1 MLSTTRKLFHVE
13 IMSSS
18 SPSSSSSAE
27 TNESPTLRAQSRK
40 RKASA
45 AVLEESPTRRR
56 FMSTVGLS
64 RVPQQEIYITHEALS
79 PKKPS
84 IKHRWTVQEMV
95 VLCVLR
101 RWYLNRWD
109 DFAVI
114 MNEHFQHDRT
124 KYNSVAFNSRIVSA
138 YWHTMRVKN
147 TAGAWATV
155 YTEISFHNP
164 LPLCVRL
171 QRRLEAY
178 AERLGIAIV
187 CRLEEEVGL
196 PHYPVS
202 PSSRASVQSSAGF
215 DTALSPLAAIKKEE
229 RMSVPIISRQVL
241 TAPIITPPQ
250 SPTSRRTSASII
262 RETNVPRLLFRRW
275 DETSAGIVRITSSMS
290 DRNY

>member
-1 MLSTTRKLFHVE
+1 MSPSST
-13 IMSSS
+13 SS
-18 SPSSSSSAE
+18 SSSSSAE
-27 TNESPTLRAQSRK
+27 VTESPSVRAQSRK

-45 AVLEESPTRRR
+45 AVFEDSLIRRK
-56 FMSTVGLS
+56 FMTTVGFP
-64 RVPQQEIYITHEALS
+64 RVPQQEICITHEALS

-109 DFAVI
+109 DFAAI

-171 QRRLEAY
+171 QRRLEAH

-187 CRLEEEVGL
+187 YRLEEEVGL

-202 PSSRASVQSSAGF
+202 PSSRASIQSSAGF
-215 DTALSPLAAIKKEE
+215 DTTPSPLAAIKQEE
-229 RMSVPIISRQVL
+229 RMSVPILSRQVL
-241 TAPIITPPQ
+241 PAPIITPPQ
-250 SPTSRRTSASII
+250 SPTGRPTSASTT
-262 RETNVPRLLFRRW
+262 RETNIPRLLFRRW
-275 DETSAGIVRITSSMS
+275 DENSAGV
-290 DRNY
+290 